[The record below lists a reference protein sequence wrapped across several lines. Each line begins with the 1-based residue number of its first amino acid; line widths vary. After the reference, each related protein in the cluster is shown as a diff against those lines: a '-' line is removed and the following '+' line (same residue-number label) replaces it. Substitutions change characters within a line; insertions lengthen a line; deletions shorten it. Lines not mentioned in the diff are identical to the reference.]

1 MGHAPAS
8 VEKIAGYF
16 TEKEH
21 GKTFEYIMNPELV
34 LFPPAHGGRN
44 VEYPHLIFVGPL
56 SETRMARVLGNVAHV
71 VVDEIERNGE
81 SWFVIEKWNITK
93 HRVLA

>member
-1 MGHAPAS
+1 MGYATAS

-34 LFPPAHGGRN
+34 LHPPAHGGRN

-71 VVDEIERNGE
+71 VVDETERDGK
-81 SWFVIEKWNITK
+81 SWFVIEKWNIK
-93 HRVLA
+93 NHRRLA

>member
-1 MGHAPAS
+1 MGYAPAS
-8 VEKIAGYF
+8 VATIAGYF

-34 LFPPAHGGRN
+34 LHPPAHGGRN

-71 VVDEIERNGE
+71 VVDETERDGK
-81 SWFVIEKWNITK
+81 SWFVIEKWNIK
-93 HRVLA
+93 NHRRLA